1 MKHRRFSHA
10 LQTAVIAVFA
20 TSFAACSGPG
30 NPPAAGSQVF
40 STQRRTGGQ
49 RHTVGLGPVVTSQFG
64 GEIFGWDIDQNGNDG
79 LLTETVLG
87 SQVINAIETFD
98 ESTGKITKVVQKVQR
113 PNANVEPVVDA
124 IAGSD
129 AGIVDVERQE
139 VQHQQITRNDYFD
152 LIAPVTGEKITGRSK
167 PRAMLGIV
175 PNFFTNNQGSSS
187 QVMIALY
194 PDKRGNDQVGLYT
207 YDTARNTWGKRL
219 DFPKVFL
226 FQNGFPNY
234 AAVDATTNEA
244 VVGYLGRP
252 RYNPHESAT
261 FYVMDAA
268 TGKHLRS
275 FYGVGFGWPN
285 GMAIDP
291 TTDTMCTTT
300 TGDRDVEFYKLSTG
314 KGKAV
319 TIPVLYSKGPL
330 TNGAAVAAD
339 PVHHLFLVAQL
350 NSTFS
355 PYGSTVIVYNERGK
369 LIEYINGF
377 NFFSRFSVVVP
388 HIAVNP
394 SNRTG
399 YVNDFSD
406 PNLNQLQEFSY

>member
-1 MKHRRFSHA
+1 MMHRRLSHA

-20 TSFAACSGPG
+20 TSFAACGGPG
-30 NPPAAGSQVF
+30 NPPTGGSQVF
-40 STQRRTGGQ
+40 ETQPGIGAQ
-49 RHTVGLGPVVTSQFG
+49 RQTAGLGPVVSSQFG
-64 GEIFGWDIDQNGNDG
+64 GQIFGWDIDQNGNDG
-79 LLTETVLG
+79 VLTETVLG
-87 SQVINAIETFD
+87 SQVTNAIETFD
-98 ESTGKITKVVQKVQR
+98 ESTGKITKVVQKQQR
-113 PNANVEPVVDA
+113 INADVEPVVDA

-129 AGIVDVERQE
+129 VGIVDVARQS
-139 VQHQQITRNDYFD
+139 QQFERNDDFD
-152 LIAPVTGEKITGRSK
+152 LINPVTGEKITEHSK
-167 PRAMLGIV
+167 PKQIRGIV
-175 PNFFTNNQGSSS
+175 PNFFTNNQASSS
-187 QVMIALY
+187 QIMMALY
-194 PDKRGNDQVGLYT
+194 PGKRGDDLVGLYT
-207 YDTARNTWGKRL
+207 YDTVRNAWGKRV
-219 DFPKVFL
+219 DFPRAFL

-275 FYGVGFGWPN
+275 FYGVGYGWPN

-300 TGDRDVEFYKLSTG
+300 TGDTDVEFYNLSTG

-319 TIPVLYSKGPL
+319 QIPFYYSNGGFL
-330 TNGAAVAAD
+330 INGAAVAAD

-355 PYGSTVIVYNERGK
+355 PNGGSTVIVYDEHGK
-369 LIEYINGF
+369 LVEYINGF
-377 NFFSRFSVVVP
+377 NFLNRFSVVVP
-388 HIAVNP
+388 HLAVNP
-394 SNRTG
+394 ANRTG
-399 YVNDFSD
+399 YVNG
-406 PNLNQLQEFSY
+406 PNLNQLQEFTY

>member
-1 MKHRRFSHA
+1 MQPAYAGA
-10 LQTAVIAVFA
+10 LGILL
-20 TSFAACSGPG
+20 SACGGAGLPAQS
-30 NPPAAGSQVF
+30 PPAPAVQGAAHVHRTAGA
-40 STQRRTGGQ
+40 
-49 RHTVGLGPVVTSQFG
+49 LGPVVTSQFG

-79 LLTETVLG
+79 VLTETVLG
-87 SQVINAIETFD
+87 SNTINAIETFD
-98 ESTGKITKVVQKVQR
+98 ETTGKITKVVQKKQR
-113 PNANVEPVVDA
+113 INADVEPVVDA
-124 IAGSD
+124 IAGND
-129 AGIVDVERQE
+129 VGIVDVERQE
-139 VQHQQITRNDYFD
+139 TEHSQLERNDYFD

-167 PRAMLGIV
+167 PRTMLGIV
-175 PNFFTNNQGSSS
+175 PNFVTNNQASSS
-187 QVMIALY
+187 QVMMALY

-207 YDTARNTWGKRL
+207 YDTARNAWGRRV
-219 DFPKVFL
+219 DFPKVDL

-234 AAVDATTNEA
+234 AAIDAATNEA

-291 TTDTMCTTT
+291 ATDTMCTTT
-300 TGDRDVEFYKLSTG
+300 TGDMDVEFYNLSTG

-319 TIPVLYSKGPL
+319 KIPVLYPKGPL

-339 PVHHLFLVAQL
+339 PVHHLFLVAQWD
-350 NSTFS
+350 STFS
-355 PYGSTVIVYNERGK
+355 PSGSTVIVYDERGK
-369 LIEYINGF
+369 LVEYINGF
-377 NFFSRFSVVVP
+377 NFFNRFSVVVP
-388 HIAVNP
+388 HLAVNP

-399 YVNDFSD
+399 YVNDFND